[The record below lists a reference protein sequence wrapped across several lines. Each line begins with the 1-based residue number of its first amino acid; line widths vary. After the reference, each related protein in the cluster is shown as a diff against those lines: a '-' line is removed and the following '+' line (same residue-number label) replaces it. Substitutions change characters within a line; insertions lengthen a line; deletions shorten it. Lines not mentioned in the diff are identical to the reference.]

1 MTFDELPGHARLWVH
16 TADRALSKTEQSE
29 LTAELARFLESW
41 SAHGAALV
49 AAGSVLY
56 DRVLVV
62 GLDEQRAGATGCSID
77 KLVGFIRAQGQKTG
91 VDWFDRHQVVWRQ
104 PGDAVWSA
112 SRTPEFWAKRK
123 AGLVHDNT
131 EVVDPLVSCV
141 QDAGSNKDWLVKSFD
156 ESWHAAMWS

>member
-1 MTFDELPGHARLWVH
+1 
-16 TADRALSKTEQSE
+16 
-29 LTAELARFLESW
+29 
-41 SAHGAALV
+41 
-49 AAGSVLY
+49 
-56 DRVLVV
+56 
-62 GLDEQRAGATGCSID
+62 EQRAGATGCSID

-104 PGDAVWSA
+104 PGDSVWSA

-141 QDAGSNKDWLVKSFD
+141 QDAGSNKDWLIKSFD
-156 ESWHAAMWS
+156 ESWHSAMWS